1 MEAKKT
7 FKVVAFGGSDLYKE
21 AVDIWYDGGSE
32 DDKRAFVDANRDYGL
47 TVREFDTEAERKAYL
62 QGIDDAE
69 GYLDVFIMPEK
80 DYNIL

>member
-32 DDKRAFVDANRDYGL
+32 YYKRAFFESNRDY
-47 TVREFDTEAERKAYL
+47 
-62 QGIDDAE
+62 
-69 GYLDVFIMPEK
+69 
-80 DYNIL
+80 

>member
-1 MEAKKT
+1 M
-7 FKVVAFGGSDLYKE
+7 
-21 AVDIWYDGGSE
+21 
-32 DDKRAFVDANRDYGL
+32 

>member
-32 DDKRAFVDANRDYGL
+32 DDKRAFVDANRDY
-47 TVREFDTEAERKAYL
+47 E
-62 QGIDDAE
+62 
-69 GYLDVFIMPEK
+69 
-80 DYNIL
+80 